1 MRLFL
6 CEKPSQGKDIGRILG
21 ATQRGEGCLNAS
33 GVTVTWCI
41 GHLVEAAAP
50 EVYDAALKRWSLE
63 QLPIIPQQ
71 WRVEVKPKTATQFKV
86 VKALLAKATQL
97 VIATDADREGELIA
111 REIIDLCGY
120 RGPIERLW
128 LSALNDASIRTALA
142 KLRPSAETLPMYYS
156 ALARS
161 RADWLVGMNL
171 SRLFTVLGRQ
181 AGYDGVLSVGRVQT
195 PTLKLVVD
203 RDREIAA
210 FVSVPYWAI
219 DVSLSAGGQTFTAQ
233 WVAPDASTD
242 DAGRCLRQPV
252 AQQAA
257 QQIRAAGSAQV
268 VSVET
273 ERVREGPPLL
283 FDLGTLQ
290 EVCSKQL
297 GLDVQETLEIAQ
309 ALYETHKATTYPRS
323 DSGYLPESMF
333 AEVPTVLDSLLKTD
347 PTLAQIMGQLDRTQ
361 RSRAWNDGK
370 VTAHH
375 GIIPTLEPANLSAMS
390 EKERA
395 LYRLIRAH
403 YLAQFLPHHE
413 FDRTVADLSC
423 GQQKLVATGKQVVAR
438 GWRLVLAES
447 EREGSADEDG
457 DAPVRTQVLP
467 ALRDGMACQVAG
479 ADIKALKTMPPKP
492 YTQGELVKAMKGVA
506 KLVDDPRLKQKLK
519 ETTGIGTEA
528 TRASTITGLLDRG
541 YLLRKGRAIRASDA
555 AFTLIDAVPA
565 AIADPGMTAIWEQ
578 ALDMIEAGQ
587 MTLDTF
593 IAKQSA
599 WVAQLVQEHR
609 GTTLSIALPPSP
621 PCPQCGTQ
629 MHQRAGRNGA
639 LVHYAHLKD
648 RNLPKS
654 AQLHTADGSCLW
666 LHEMGFPQS
675 HVLPQNALDL
685 QYRGCA
691 LLHAVPRNNDFL
703 GLCVGKVGAA
713 VRHKTV
719 IGIIEGHFGIG
730 LGHDR
735 VIVHLG

>member
-21 ATQRGEGCLNAS
+21 ATQRGEGCLNGS

-347 PTLAQIMGQLDRTQ
+347 PTLAQIMGQLYRTQ

-506 KLVDDPRLKQKLK
+506 RFVTDPRLKQKLK
-519 ETTGIGTEA
+519 DTTGIGTEA
-528 TRASTITGLLDRG
+528 TRANIISGLIARG
-541 YLLRKGRAIRASDA
+541 YIVKKGRSIRASDA

-565 AIADPGMTAIWEQ
+565 AIADPGTTAVWEQ
-578 ALDMIEAGQ
+578 ALDMIEGGQ
-587 MTLDTF
+587 LTLDVF
-593 IAKQSA
+593 IGKQAA
-599 WVAQLVQEHR
+599 WISQLIAQY
-609 GTTLSIALPPSP
+609 GSTSLSIKVPQGPA
-621 PCPQCGTQ
+621 CPQCGAPTR
-629 MHQRAGRNGA
+629 QRTGKSGPFWSCSRYPDCKGTLPVATGTSRRGASRPRRTSGGGRKGA
-639 LVHYAHLKD
+639 
-648 RNLPKS
+648 
-654 AQLHTADGSCLW
+654 
-666 LHEMGFPQS
+666 
-675 HVLPQNALDL
+675 
-685 QYRGCA
+685 
-691 LLHAVPRNNDFL
+691 
-703 GLCVGKVGAA
+703 
-713 VRHKTV
+713 
-719 IGIIEGHFGIG
+719 
-730 LGHDR
+730 
-735 VIVHLG
+735 

>member
-21 ATQRGEGCLNAS
+21 ATQRGEGCLSGS
-33 GVTVTWCI
+33 GVTITWCI

-86 VKALLAKATQL
+86 VKALLAKATHL

-128 LSALNDASIRTALA
+128 LSALNDASIRTALG
-142 KLRPSAETLPMYYS
+142 KLRPSSDTLPMYYS

-171 SRLFTVLGRQ
+171 SRLFTLLGRQ

-210 FVSVPYWAI
+210 FKSAPFWAI
-219 DVSLSAGGQTFTAQ
+219 DVSLSTEGQAFSAQ
-233 WVAPDASTD
+233 WVAPDGCTD
-242 DAGRCLRQPV
+242 DAGRCLQQPV

-257 QQIRAAGSAQV
+257 LQIRVADNTQV

-283 FDLGTLQ
+283 FDLSTLQ

-297 GLDVQETLEIAQ
+297 GLDVQETLQIAQ

-333 AEVPTVLDSLLKTD
+333 AEVPAVLDSLLKTD
-347 PTLAQIMGQLDRTQ
+347 PSLRPIMSQLDRSQ

-375 GIIPTLEPANLSAMS
+375 GIIPTLEPANLSPLS
-390 EKERA
+390 EKELA
-395 LYRLIRAH
+395 VYRLIRAH

-413 FDRTVADLSC
+413 FDRTVAEFSC
-423 GQQKLVATGKQVVAR
+423 GQQMLVATGKQMVVK
-438 GWRLVLAES
+438 GWRLVLAEPQ
-447 EREGSADEDG
+447 ADEDG
-457 DAPVRTQVLP
+457 DDAARSQVLP
-467 ALRDGMACQVAG
+467 PLRGGLACQVAEVE
-479 ADIKALKTMPPKP
+479 IKALKTMPPKP
-492 YTQGELVKAMKGVA
+492 YTQGELVKSMKGIARFVT
-506 KLVDDPRLKQKLK
+506 DPRLKQKLK
-519 ETTGIGTEA
+519 DTTGIGTEA
-528 TRASTITGLLDRG
+528 TRANIISVLIARG
-541 YLLRKGRAIRASDA
+541 YIVKKGRSIRASDA

-565 AIADPGMTAIWEQ
+565 AIADPGTTAVWEQ

-587 MTLDTF
+587 LTLDVF
-593 IAKQSA
+593 LSKQAAWISQLIAQYGSMS
-599 WVAQLVQEHR
+599 
-609 GTTLSIALPPSP
+609 LSIKLPHGPA
-621 PCPQCGTQ
+621 CPQCGAATR
-629 MHQRAGRNGA
+629 QRTGKSGPFWSCSRYPDCKGTLPVESGTPKRGASRSRSSGRKGA
-639 LVHYAHLKD
+639 
-648 RNLPKS
+648 
-654 AQLHTADGSCLW
+654 
-666 LHEMGFPQS
+666 
-675 HVLPQNALDL
+675 
-685 QYRGCA
+685 
-691 LLHAVPRNNDFL
+691 
-703 GLCVGKVGAA
+703 
-713 VRHKTV
+713 
-719 IGIIEGHFGIG
+719 
-730 LGHDR
+730 
-735 VIVHLG
+735 

>member
-506 KLVDDPRLKQKLK
+506 RFVTDPRLKQKLK
-519 ETTGIGTEA
+519 DTTGIGTEA
-528 TRASTITGLLDRG
+528 TRANIISGLIARG
-541 YLLRKGRAIRASDA
+541 YIVKKGRSIRASDA

-565 AIADPGMTAIWEQ
+565 AIADPGTTAIWEQ
-578 ALDMIEAGQ
+578 ALDMIEGGQ
-587 MTLDTF
+587 LTLDVF
-593 IAKQSA
+593 IGKQAA
-599 WVAQLVQEHR
+599 WISQLIAQY
-609 GTTLSIALPPSP
+609 GSTSLSIKVPQGPA
-621 PCPQCGTQ
+621 CPQCGAPTR
-629 MHQRAGRNGA
+629 QRTGKSGPFWSCSRYPDCKGTLPVATGTSRRGASRPRRTSGGGRKGA
-639 LVHYAHLKD
+639 
-648 RNLPKS
+648 
-654 AQLHTADGSCLW
+654 
-666 LHEMGFPQS
+666 
-675 HVLPQNALDL
+675 
-685 QYRGCA
+685 
-691 LLHAVPRNNDFL
+691 
-703 GLCVGKVGAA
+703 
-713 VRHKTV
+713 
-719 IGIIEGHFGIG
+719 
-730 LGHDR
+730 
-735 VIVHLG
+735 

>member
-21 ATQRGEGCLNAS
+21 ATQRGEGCLNGS

-71 WRVEVKPKTATQFKV
+71 WRVEVKPQTATQFKV
-86 VKALLAKATQL
+86 VKTLLAKATHL

-120 RGPIERLW
+120 RGPIARLW

-242 DAGRCLRQPV
+242 DAGRCLQQPV

-347 PTLAQIMGQLDRTQ
+347 PTLAPIMGQLDRAQ
-361 RSRAWNDGK
+361 RSRAWNDSK

-390 EKERA
+390 EKEQA
-395 LYRLIRAH
+395 VYRLIRAH

-423 GQQKLVATGKQVVAR
+423 GQQKLVATGKQVVVKR
-438 GWRLVLAES
+438 WLLVLAEP

-457 DAPVRTQVLP
+457 DAPRSQVLP

-506 KLVDDPRLKQKLK
+506 RFVTDPRLKQKLK
-519 ETTGIGTEA
+519 DTTGIGTEA
-528 TRASTITGLLDRG
+528 TRANIISGLIARG
-541 YLLRKGRAIRASDA
+541 YIVKKGRSIRASDA
-555 AFTLIDAVPA
+555 ALTLIDAVPA
-565 AIADPGMTAIWEQ
+565 AIADPGTTAVWEQ

-587 MTLDTF
+587 LTLDVF
-593 IAKQSA
+593 IGKQAA
-599 WVAQLVQEHR
+599 WISQLIAQY
-609 GTTLSIALPPSP
+609 GSTSLSIKVPQGPA
-621 PCPQCGTQ
+621 CPQCGAPTR
-629 MHQRAGRNGA
+629 QRTGKSGPFWSCSRYPDCKGTLPVETGTSKRGASRPRKSGR
-639 LVHYAHLKD
+639 K
-648 RNLPKS
+648 
-654 AQLHTADGSCLW
+654 GS
-666 LHEMGFPQS
+666 
-675 HVLPQNALDL
+675 
-685 QYRGCA
+685 
-691 LLHAVPRNNDFL
+691 
-703 GLCVGKVGAA
+703 
-713 VRHKTV
+713 
-719 IGIIEGHFGIG
+719 
-730 LGHDR
+730 
-735 VIVHLG
+735 